1 VVPIMLVQVLYS
13 LWCAYDPEFLLLC
26 TYLHAFS
33 SRLRR

>member
-13 LWCAYDPEFLLLC
+13 FWCAYDSEFFPPC

-33 SRLRR
+33 SRLR